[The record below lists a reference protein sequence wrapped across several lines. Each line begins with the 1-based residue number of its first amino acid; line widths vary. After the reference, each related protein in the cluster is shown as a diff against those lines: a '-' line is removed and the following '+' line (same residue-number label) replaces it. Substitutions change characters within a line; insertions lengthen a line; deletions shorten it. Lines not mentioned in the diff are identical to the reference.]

1 MFDALV
7 FWLMKP
13 LAEVAIALAVL
24 AVVSLV
30 YGLACL
36 PRYFNQRQCTHEAVR
51 EDGKCDAW
59 CRACGKNLGFIGT
72 WREKRR
78 A

>member
-1 MFDALV
+1 MIDALV

-13 LAEVAIALAVL
+13 LAEIAFALGLILAVM
-24 AVVSLV
+24 LV

-36 PRYFNQRQCTHEAVR
+36 PGYLKRRRCKHEQVW
-51 EDGKCDAW
+51 EDGQCNAR